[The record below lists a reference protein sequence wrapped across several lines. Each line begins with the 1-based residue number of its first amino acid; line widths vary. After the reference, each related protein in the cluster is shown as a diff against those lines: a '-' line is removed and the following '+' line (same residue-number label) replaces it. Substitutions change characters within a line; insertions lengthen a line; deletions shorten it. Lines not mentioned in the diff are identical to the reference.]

1 MTSFKASLLL
11 SCLVVG
17 GLLFLSSFAAF
28 ASDTDGGGGA
38 DGVAVVHQRRRART
52 IGAGTAAAF
61 ELPARAAGA
70 SAAPA
75 GEGPAGEGRRPRGA
89 DGEPPSIAGAA
100 DDRHRAYDPA
110 VAPSDEEKLGNRELN
125 REHAKNTRLRKKAYV
140 ERRKISVEPGGSG
153 ADAGNAPRGGIE
165 GVDILAK
172 SGPTTDLHKLDG
184 DIIPMKTDENGLGIE
199 LKRI

>member
-1 MTSFKASLLL
+1 MTVNSLIHFSINSTMNSSQAPLLLSFLVVCSLLL
-11 SCLVVG
+11 LGSCVVEADPTY
-17 GLLFLSSFAAF
+17 FFHAVS

-38 DGVAVVHQRRRART
+38 DH
-52 IGAGTAAAF
+52 
-61 ELPARAAGA
+61 
-70 SAAPA
+70 
-75 GEGPAGEGRRPRGA
+75 
-89 DGEPPSIAGAA
+89 
-100 DDRHRAYDPA
+100 HYAYNPA
-110 VAPSDEEKLGNRELN
+110 VAHSDEEKLGNRELN